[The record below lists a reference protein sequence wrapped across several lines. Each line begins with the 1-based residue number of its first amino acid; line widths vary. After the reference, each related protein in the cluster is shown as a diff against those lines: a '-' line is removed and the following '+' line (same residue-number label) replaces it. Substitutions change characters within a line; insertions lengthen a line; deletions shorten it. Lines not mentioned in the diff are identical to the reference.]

1 MELKENDAKLFT
13 PGPLTTSLTVK
24 KAMLHDLGSRDTVF
38 LNIVA
43 YIREK
48 LLHLA
53 DASADDYTAVL
64 LQGSGSYAVEA
75 TFSTSVPQQDAK
87 VLIIENGAYG
97 QRMVK
102 ICRTLNIPHDV
113 LSFGETERVQAD
125 QVAEKLK
132 SNRYTHVAIIHCET
146 SSGILNPIDEIGQ
159 LVHDHGA
166 EKGSTVYIVDS
177 MSAFGAVPVSLRNG
191 HITYIISSANKCIE
205 GVPGF
210 SFVIS
215 KKQHLL
221 KCQGQAR
228 SLVLDLYDQYVYM
241 EQSKQFRFTPPTH
254 TILAFKQ
261 ALDELD
267 EEGGVQG
274 RGKRYQENNKRIR
287 ELMRSFGFVE
297 LIKPEYQTY
306 IITSYYYPPAPFN
319 FESFYQKLSK
329 KDQLIYPGK
338 TTVTD
343 CFRIGNI
350 GRLFVKDM
358 EILAES
364 IKDVCQEMGI
374 NLPLKNDNNQ

>member
-1 MELKENDAKLFT
+1 MAT
-13 PGPLTTSLTVK
+13 
-24 KAMLHDLGSRDTVF
+24 
-38 LNIVA
+38 
-43 YIREK
+43 
-48 LLHLA
+48 

-87 VLIIENGAYG
+87 VIECNLIRYFSLFCQVLIIENGAYG

-113 LSFGETERVQAD
+113 LSFGETERVQVD

-159 LVHDHGA
+159 LLHDHGS
-166 EKGSTVYIVDS
+166 EKGLFESILPSRNNFTSLGSIVYIVDS

-221 KCQGQAR
+221 KCQG
-228 SLVLDLYDQYVYM
+228 
-241 EQSKQFRFTPPTH
+241 E
-254 TILAFKQ
+254 I
-261 ALDELD
+261 
-267 EEGGVQG
+267 
-274 RGKRYQENNKRIR
+274 RY
-287 ELMRSFGFVE
+287 S
-297 LIKPEYQTY
+297 
-306 IITSYYYPPAPFN
+306 
-319 FESFYQKLSK
+319 
-329 KDQLIYPGK
+329 
-338 TTVTD
+338 
-343 CFRIGNI
+343 
-350 GRLFVKDM
+350 
-358 EILAES
+358 
-364 IKDVCQEMGI
+364 
-374 NLPLKNDNNQ
+374 